1 VLIAVTF
8 LTPPSAIPAAAAG
21 SERTL
26 YLYYTHTKE
35 TGTFT
40 FKRNGQYD
48 RRVLAELNH
57 FLRDWR
63 RGEDADMDPALF
75 DLLWE
80 VYREVGGNQPIHIVS
95 AYRSPATNA
104 MLAAR
109 SSAVADNSQH
119 MKGKAMDFF
128 IPGVQLSTLRAIA
141 IKHQVGGVGYYPTS
155 GSPFVHL
162 DTGSVRAWPRMTRA
176 QLQKIFPD
184 GRTLH
189 LPSDGTPLSSDGR
202 RYAEAEWSKCHRV
215 PCQGGGDGDGGGN
228 LFEFLFGGDN
238 ADVQV
243 AALAPSQR
251 TVSTIAVNAPVPA
264 ERPMVLGAEPVEIP
278 FGAAPSD
285 ELAPI
290 PATKSPTILLATGP
304 SLPFEDGETALVA
317 LANLAPQPESRS
329 ATGGEPELVTAY
341 VPAIPAEPG
350 AQRALEMI
358 IARSTTAALPAPT
371 KVPSAI
377 EDMELRTAA
386 LGSQPETPAAF
397 TVVQGLVDMTW
408 KAIEDVTAPPLTQ
421 ALLAKTAAAS
431 NHSFNARDIE
441 LFAPDIDHVTETM
454 VQPDL
459 FSSSVFG
466 TLYEA
471 EGHLAKETELGPLT
485 TRMGVI
491 PAIDPV
497 PVYDQFDAAAPLLVA
512 QR

>member
-1 VLIAVTF
+1 M
-8 LTPPSAIPAAAAG
+8 PPSAIPATAAG

-63 RGEDADMDPALF
+63 RGEDANMDPALF
-75 DLLWE
+75 DLLWA

-141 IKHQVGGVGYYPTS
+141 MKHQVGGVGYYPTS

-189 LPSDGTPLSSDGR
+189 LPSDGTPLSNEGR
-202 RYAEAEWSKCHRV
+202 RYAEAEWKKCHQV
-215 PCQGGGDGDGGGN
+215 PCRGSSDGDGGGN
-228 LFEFLFGGDN
+228 LFEFLFGGGND

-264 ERPMVLGAEPVEIP
+264 ERPTAMGAEPVEIP
-278 FGAAPSD
+278 FGTAPSD
-285 ELAPI
+285 DLAPV
-290 PATKSPTILLATGP
+290 PAMKSPTMLLATGP
-304 SLPFEDGETALVA
+304 SLPYEDGETALVA
-317 LANLAPQPESRS
+317 LANLAPAPKSR
-329 ATGGEPELVTAY
+329 ATVSNEPDLVTAY

-358 IARSTTAALPAPT
+358 IARSTTAALPAPSQ
-371 KVPSAI
+371 KVPPAI
-377 EDMELRTAA
+377 DDMELRTAA
-386 LGSQPETPAAF
+386 LGAQPETPAAF
-397 TVVQGLVDMTW
+397 NVVQGLVDMTW
-408 KAIEDVTAPPLTQ
+408 KAIGEVTAPPLTQ
-421 ALLAKTAAAS
+421 ALLAKTAPATD
-431 NHSFNARDIE
+431 NSFIARDVE
-441 LFAPDIDHVTETM
+441 LQAPDIDHVSETM
-454 VQPDL
+454 VQPAL

-466 TLYEA
+466 ELYEA

-497 PVYDQFDAAAPLLVA
+497 PVYDHFDAAAPLLVA